1 MNAFTVQ
8 RFTPGD
14 LREYVMDSGWRLFAE
29 LWDTVELPALQ
40 EHSLQFPQLV
50 VIESVPEYL
59 DAVLTFAIDSQ
70 RFAVLRSQGEYLFFV
85 ENPECDAELLLE
97 VARHFNSLLC
107 RVLSVT
113 FVTKSEQHPRGFER
127 E

>member
-1 MNAFTVQ
+1 LNAFTVQ
-8 RFTPGD
+8 PFAPGD
-14 LREYVMDSGWRLFAE
+14 LREYVMDSSWRLFAE

-40 EHSLQFPQLV
+40 EHALLFPRLV
-50 VIESVPEYL
+50 VIESVPEYP

-70 RFAVLRSQGEYLFFV
+70 RFAVIRSQSEYLFFV
-85 ENPECDAELLLE
+85 ENPECDAELLLA

-107 RVLSVT
+107 RILSVT
-113 FVTKSEQHPRGFER
+113 FVTKSEQRPRGVER